1 METMELYDK
10 VVEVAT
16 NKTPNRTLFGVLQ
29 LNNLVNNALAEG
41 MNPNVVE
48 EVLRD
53 ALNSCGKIYL

>member
-1 METMELYDK
+1 MKPMELYDK

-16 NKTPNRTLFGVLQ
+16 NKTPNRTLFGILQ
-29 LNNLVNNALAEG
+29 LNNLVNSALAEG